1 MLGQQSEH
9 NLKQILDIIC
19 ETEMVIESHRQ
30 SICRDSKFSP
40 YSAFCRIDRLALEQ
54 ISSQDLL
61 SFFKENGAIGV
72 GVGDCAKLIRFF
84 DDDLKGSLNFHQFLQ
99 ILLPCESAALRK
111 SVSSRPYSRVGHF
124 DALPYCLESQLV

>member
-19 ETEMVIESHRQ
+19 ETEIVIESHRQ

-54 ISSQDLL
+54 INSQDLL

-72 GVGDCAKLIRFF
+72 
-84 DDDLKGSLNFHQFLQ
+84 
-99 ILLPCESAALRK
+99 LLP
-111 SVSSRPYSRVGHF
+111 P
-124 DALPYCLESQLV
+124 LVATQQHTITPTHTLIGLYQAPCIATS